1 MEVIEIKSGKMIFL
15 LDYED
20 REKYHLLDSQPSMK
34 EGYLR
39 LI

>member
-20 REKYHLLDSQPSMK
+20 REKYHLLYSQPSMK
-34 EGYLR
+34 EG
-39 LI
+39 